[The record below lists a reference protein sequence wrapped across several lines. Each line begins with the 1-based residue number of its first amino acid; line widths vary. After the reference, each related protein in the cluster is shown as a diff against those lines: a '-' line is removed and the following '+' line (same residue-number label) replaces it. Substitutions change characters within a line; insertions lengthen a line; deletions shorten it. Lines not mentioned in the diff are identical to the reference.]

1 MMILSELKEIEV
13 GPSSVFSI
21 EVLLAPVFE
30 AQAFVHVVGWR
41 VRRKGIKADGLH
53 AVLPGKADGLSHHLR
68 ADTRALAVGMDG
80 EDMDDGHLVVGH
92 LL

>member
-1 MMILSELKEIEV
+1 MILSELKEIEV
-13 GPSSVFSI
+13 GPSGVFSI
-21 EVLLAPVFE
+21 EVLLASVFE
-30 AQAFVHVVGWR
+30 AQAFVHAVGWC
-41 VRRKGIKADGLH
+41 VRRKGIKTDGLH

>member
-1 MMILSELKEIEV
+1 MILFELKEIEV
-13 GPSSVFSI
+13 GPSGVFSI
-21 EVLLAPVFE
+21 EVLLASVFE
-30 AQAFVHVVGWR
+30 AQAFVHAMGWC
-41 VRRKGIKADGLH
+41 VRCQGIKADGLH